1 MNLFDMAFNK
11 MLENLHYLDLEL
23 MIQAMEAVEEKKDEE
38 IFGKKGTTNW
48 QTKKVLLRCF
58 KKVVNMLSEKIV
70 LSPEEI
76 YEKEFKVDARG
87 YRPQE
92 VDNFLDLIIK
102 DYSEFIKMTRSYE
115 KEITVLNEENAKL
128 KATIRKLEAE
138 LEAREGAGNSSQVNN
153 VDLLRRI
160 SQLEKIVY
168 SKMSN
173 N

>member
-1 MNLFDMAFNK
+1 
-11 MLENLHYLDLEL
+11 
-23 MIQAMEAVEEKKDEE
+23 
-38 IFGKKGTTNW
+38 
-48 QTKKVLLRCF
+48 
-58 KKVVNMLSEKIV
+58 MLSEKIV

-102 DYSEFIKMTRSYE
+102 DYSEFIKFIRGYE
-115 KEITVLNEENAKL
+115 RELQSMSDENSKL
-128 KATIRKLEAE
+128 KQQIRKLQTE
-138 LEAREGAGNSSQVNN
+138 LEAQESSSNSSNINN

>member
-1 MNLFDMAFNK
+1 M
-11 MLENLHYLDLEL
+11 
-23 MIQAMEAVEEKKDEE
+23 
-38 IFGKKGTTNW
+38 
-48 QTKKVLLRCF
+48 
-58 KKVVNMLSEKIV
+58 VNVLSEKIV

-102 DYSEFIKMTRSYE
+102 DYSEFIKLIRGYE
-115 KEITVLNEENAKL
+115 RELQSMSEENSKL
-128 KATIRKLEAE
+128 KQQIRKLQTE
-138 LEAREGAGNSSQVNN
+138 LEAQESSSNSSNINN

>member
-1 MNLFDMAFNK
+1 M
-11 MLENLHYLDLEL
+11 
-23 MIQAMEAVEEKKDEE
+23 
-38 IFGKKGTTNW
+38 
-48 QTKKVLLRCF
+48 
-58 KKVVNMLSEKIV
+58 VNVLSEKIV

-102 DYSEFIKMTRSYE
+102 DYSEFIKLIRGYE
-115 KEITVLNEENAKL
+115 RELQSMSEENSKL
-128 KATIRKLEAE
+128 KGQIRKLQTE
-138 LEAREGAGNSSQVNN
+138 LEAQESSSNSSNINN

-168 SKMSN
+168 SEMSN
-173 N
+173 NSGKCGILVMLRKVLARTA

>member
-1 MNLFDMAFNK
+1 
-11 MLENLHYLDLEL
+11 
-23 MIQAMEAVEEKKDEE
+23 
-38 IFGKKGTTNW
+38 
-48 QTKKVLLRCF
+48 
-58 KKVVNMLSEKIV
+58 MLSEKIV

-102 DYSEFIKMTRSYE
+102 DYSEFIKLIRGYE
-115 KEITVLNEENAKL
+115 RELQSMSEENSKL
-128 KATIRKLEAE
+128 KQQIRKLQTE
-138 LEAREGAGNSSQVNN
+138 LEAQESSSNSSNINN

>member
-1 MNLFDMAFNK
+1 
-11 MLENLHYLDLEL
+11 
-23 MIQAMEAVEEKKDEE
+23 
-38 IFGKKGTTNW
+38 
-48 QTKKVLLRCF
+48 
-58 KKVVNMLSEKIV
+58 MLSEKIV

-102 DYSEFIKMTRSYE
+102 DYSEFIKLIRGYE
-115 KEITVLNEENAKL
+115 RELQSMSEENSKL
-128 KATIRKLEAE
+128 KGQIRKLQTE
-138 LEAREGAGNSSQVNN
+138 LEAQESSSNYSNINN

>member
-1 MNLFDMAFNK
+1 
-11 MLENLHYLDLEL
+11 
-23 MIQAMEAVEEKKDEE
+23 
-38 IFGKKGTTNW
+38 
-48 QTKKVLLRCF
+48 
-58 KKVVNMLSEKIV
+58 MLSEKIV

-102 DYSEFIKMTRSYE
+102 DYSEFIKLIRGYE
-115 KEITVLNEENAKL
+115 RELQSMSEENSKL
-128 KATIRKLEAE
+128 KGQIRKLQTE
-138 LEAREGAGNSSQVNN
+138 LEAQESSSNSSNINN

>member
-1 MNLFDMAFNK
+1 M
-11 MLENLHYLDLEL
+11 
-23 MIQAMEAVEEKKDEE
+23 
-38 IFGKKGTTNW
+38 
-48 QTKKVLLRCF
+48 
-58 KKVVNMLSEKIV
+58 VNVLSEKIV

-102 DYSEFIKMTRSYE
+102 DYSEFIKLIRGYE
-115 KEITVLNEENAKL
+115 RELQSMSEENSKL
-128 KATIRKLEAE
+128 KGQIRKLQTE
-138 LEAREGAGNSSQVNN
+138 LEAQESSSNSSNINN

>member
-1 MNLFDMAFNK
+1 M
-11 MLENLHYLDLEL
+11 
-23 MIQAMEAVEEKKDEE
+23 
-38 IFGKKGTTNW
+38 
-48 QTKKVLLRCF
+48 
-58 KKVVNMLSEKIV
+58 VNVLSEKIV
-70 LSPEEI
+70 LSPEEL

>member
-1 MNLFDMAFNK
+1 
-11 MLENLHYLDLEL
+11 
-23 MIQAMEAVEEKKDEE
+23 
-38 IFGKKGTTNW
+38 
-48 QTKKVLLRCF
+48 
-58 KKVVNMLSEKIV
+58 MLSEKIV

-102 DYSEFIKMTRSYE
+102 DYSEFIKLIRGYE
-115 KEITVLNEENAKL
+115 RELQSMSEENSKL
-128 KATIRKLEAE
+128 KGQIRKLQTE
-138 LEAREGAGNSSQVNN
+138 LEAQESSSNSSNINN

-160 SQLEKIVY
+160 SQLEKIVS

>member
-1 MNLFDMAFNK
+1 
-11 MLENLHYLDLEL
+11 
-23 MIQAMEAVEEKKDEE
+23 
-38 IFGKKGTTNW
+38 
-48 QTKKVLLRCF
+48 
-58 KKVVNMLSEKIV
+58 MLSEKIV

-102 DYSEFIKMTRSYE
+102 DYSEFIKLIRGYE
-115 KEITVLNEENAKL
+115 RELQSMSDENSKL
-128 KATIRKLEAE
+128 KQQIRKLQTE
-138 LEAREGAGNSSQVNN
+138 LEAQESSSNSSNINN

>member
-1 MNLFDMAFNK
+1 
-11 MLENLHYLDLEL
+11 
-23 MIQAMEAVEEKKDEE
+23 
-38 IFGKKGTTNW
+38 
-48 QTKKVLLRCF
+48 
-58 KKVVNMLSEKIV
+58 MLSEKIV

-102 DYSEFIKMTRSYE
+102 DYSEFIKLIRGYE
-115 KEITVLNEENAKL
+115 RELQSLNDENTKL
-128 KATIRKLEAE
+128 KAQIRKLQTE
-138 LEAREGAGNSSQVNN
+138 LEAAENSSSSSNNINN

-168 SKMSN
+168 SKMN
-173 N
+173 NN